1 MILRHISLS
10 VKLQRHTHVRCR
22 ITRREMRDPC
32 VAVRFASGAHITR
45 ASRRQAGPP
54 NPLVAAR
61 LHGSAPHARSA
72 SPHVDPCQ
80 HVKYPLVPVR
90 FALTRHAACMLNAAD
105 QVGYPTSP
113 RPSRRIGVAHIHT
126 LPTFTHPSLGSRSR
140 RTRGRDDPAAL
151 PPPPRPAGPPRSH
164 IASALKGR
172 TWQWE
177 SATHACT
184 EM

>member
-1 MILRHISLS
+1 MIITTYFSFRQASTAHA
-10 VKLQRHTHVRCR
+10 CR
-22 ITRREMRDPC
+22 ITRRERCEIRVWRCALPL
-32 VAVRFASGAHITR
+32 VHTSLARRGAS
-45 ASRRQAGPP
+45 GPP

-113 RPSRRIGVAHIHT
+113 RPSRRIGVPHIHT
-126 LPTFTHPSLGSRSR
+126 FPTFTPLPPLPLSEE
-140 RTRGRDDPAAL
+140 RDAPAAL

-177 SATHACT
+177 SAT